1 MELHAHIKEFICDQ
15 ESPITLFH
23 RFCDNEKYAFLLESA
38 DTVKG
43 FGRYSFIGFDPL
55 LIHEF
60 TPGSPSD
67 PFAVIQKSLATI
79 KFHKHPSLTFFQ
91 AGFVGYFS
99 YEVVRH
105 YEKITMPKGEYEIPE
120 GAFFLPKK
128 LLVFDHF
135 QQKLTLI
142 AYSQNDLQSL
152 IDQYKNPIQTAKL
165 PTFQKAAQPKFANSD
180 LQFQKKVKTAK
191 EKIAAGEIFQ
201 IVLSQ
206 KFSTKTPLTSLD
218 IYRRLRANSP
228 APYMYLLKYP
238 NFAIVGGSP
247 ETLVKVQ
254 NNTATIHPIAGT
266 RRKTG
271 NPKED
276 RQLAKDLLKDQKEL
290 AEHLMLVDLGRN
302 DLGRL
307 ATPATVK
314 VTKLLKIQNLS
325 HVIHLVSEIK
335 AKMPP
340 DTLLT
345 EIFKSVFPAGTLSG
359 APKVRAMELIAQ
371 IENRPREIYGG
382 AVGYFGLDRTMDF
395 AIAIRTILH
404 KNHHASVTAGA
415 GIVYDSLPENE
426 DQECHNK
433 ARGPLLS
440 LQP

>member
-1 MELHAHIKEFICDQ
+1 M
-15 ESPITLFH
+15 P
-23 RFCDNEKYAFLLESA
+23 
-38 DTVKG
+38 
-43 FGRYSFIGFDPL
+43 RYFNI
-55 LIHEF
+55 
-60 TPGSPSD
+60 
-67 PFAVIQKSLATI
+67 
-79 KFHKHPSLTFFQ
+79 
-91 AGFVGYFS
+91 
-99 YEVVRH
+99 
-105 YEKITMPKGEYEIPE
+105 
-120 GAFFLPKK
+120 
-128 LLVFDHF
+128 
-135 QQKLTLI
+135 
-142 AYSQNDLQSL
+142 
-152 IDQYKNPIQTAKL
+152 
-165 PTFQKAAQPKFANSD
+165 
-180 LQFQKKVKTAK
+180 
-191 EKIAAGEIFQ
+191 
-201 IVLSQ
+201 
-206 KFSTKTPLTSLD
+206 
-218 IYRRLRANSP
+218 
-228 APYMYLLKYP
+228 
-238 NFAIVGGSP
+238 
-247 ETLVKVQ
+247 
-254 NNTATIHPIAGT
+254 
-266 RRKTG
+266 
-271 NPKED
+271 
-276 RQLAKDLLKDQKEL
+276 KDLLKDQKEL

-340 DTLLT
+340 DTPLT

-359 APKVRAMELIAQ
+359 APKVRAMELIAK